1 MAFQGEIMTVGDHE
15 GWASVPGSGPDASP
29 GRLPDCPSWCD
40 GQHEVDEYSVVSH
53 SRIVAQYDTAIVAL
67 ACATHRDPPESD
79 SVVILDL
86 GTTAGPTELE
96 ESDAIRLLGTLE
108 VAGDGP
114 AWLIGALRS
123 ALELLDPQ
131 AGWVRPRLAGRLPG
145 VPRWAGHAGLSCLVS
160 PGLTH
165 RG

>member
-1 MAFQGEIMTVGDHE
+1 MTVGDDHY
-15 GWASVPGSGPDASP
+15 GGFGADSDASP

-40 GQHEVDEYSVVSH
+40 GQHEVDDHNVVCH
-53 SRIVAQYDTAIVAL
+53 NRIVAQYDTSIVAL
-67 ACATHRDPPESD
+67 SRAVHHDPAESD
-79 SVVILDL
+79 SVVLLDL
-86 GTTAGPTELE
+86 GTAPGPTELE

-131 AGWVRPRLAGRLPG
+131 AGWVRPR
-145 VPRWAGHAGLSCLVS
+145 
-160 PGLTH
+160 
-165 RG
+165 

>member
-1 MAFQGEIMTVGDHE
+1 MTVGDHE
-15 GWASVPGSGPDASP
+15 GGASVPGSGPETSA

-40 GQHEVDEYSVVSH
+40 GQHEVDDHSVVCH

-67 ACATHRDPPESD
+67 SCVMHHDPAASG
-79 SVVILDL
+79 SVVLLDL
-86 GTTAGPTELE
+86 GTGAGPTELE

-108 VAGDGP
+108 VAGEGP

-131 AGWVRPRLAGRLPG
+131 AGWVRPR
-145 VPRWAGHAGLSCLVS
+145 
-160 PGLTH
+160 
-165 RG
+165 

>member
-1 MAFQGEIMTVGDHE
+1 MAPQGEIMTVGDHDRE
-15 GWASVPGSGPDASP
+15 ARGPGSGADPDASP

-40 GQHEVDEYSVVSH
+40 GQHEVDDHSVVCH

-67 ACATHRDPPESD
+67 SCAMHHNPAECN
-79 SVVILDL
+79 SVVIVDL
-86 GTTAGPTELE
+86 GTTAGPAELE

-114 AWLIGALRS
+114 AWLIEALRS

-131 AGWVRPRLAGRLPG
+131 AGWVRPR
-145 VPRWAGHAGLSCLVS
+145 
-160 PGLTH
+160 
-165 RG
+165 

>member
-1 MAFQGEIMTVGDHE
+1 MTWGTAVRGARAAENGRALRMGPQGEIMSVGDDHY
-15 GWASVPGSGPDASP
+15 GGFGADPDASP

-40 GQHEVDEYSVVSH
+40 GQHEVDDHSVICH

-67 ACATHRDPPESD
+67 SRVMQHDPAENS

-86 GTTAGPTELE
+86 GTMAGPTELE

-114 AWLIGALRS
+114 AWLTEALRS
-123 ALELLDPQ
+123 ALDLLDPH
-131 AGWVRPRLAGRLPG
+131 AGWARPR
-145 VPRWAGHAGLSCLVS
+145 
-160 PGLTH
+160 
-165 RG
+165 

>member
-15 GWASVPGSGPDASP
+15 GWASVPGRGPDASP

-40 GQHEVDEYSVVSH
+40 GQHEVDEHSVVCH
-53 SRIVAQYDTAIVAL
+53 SCIVAQYDTAIVAL
-67 ACATHRDPPESD
+67 SCAAHRDPPGGD

-131 AGWVRPRLAGRLPG
+131 AGWVRPRLAGRLWCWPNAGCSLGVTGRVTRAPG
-145 VPRWAGHAGLSCLVS
+145 R
-160 PGLTH
+160 
-165 RG
+165 

>member
-1 MAFQGEIMTVGDHE
+1 MTVGDHE
-15 GWASVPGSGPDASP
+15 GWARGLRSGPDAPP
-29 GRLPDCPSWCD
+29 GQLPDCPSWCD
-40 GQHEVDEYSVVSH
+40 GQHEVDDHSVVCH

-67 ACATHRDPPESD
+67 SCVMHEDPAESS

-114 AWLIGALRS
+114 AWLIEALRS

-131 AGWVRPRLAGRLPG
+131 AGWVRPR
-145 VPRWAGHAGLSCLVS
+145 
-160 PGLTH
+160 
-165 RG
+165 

>member
-1 MAFQGEIMTVGDHE
+1 MTRGTGGFME
-15 GWASVPGSGPDASP
+15 P
-29 GRLPDCPSWCD
+29 RPDCPSWCD
-40 GQHEVDEYSVVSH
+40 GQHEVDDHSVVCH

-67 ACATHRDPPESD
+67 SCATHHDPAESD

-114 AWLIGALRS
+114 AWLIEALRS

-131 AGWVRPRLAGRLPG
+131 AGWVRPR
-145 VPRWAGHAGLSCLVS
+145 
-160 PGLTH
+160 
-165 RG
+165 